1 MAQLNQHYAFQQQQ
15 SAAALQA
22 AAAARQAHALGYG
35 SHMMAAGPG
44 LKKKKMRKPRTIYSS
59 LQLHELNNRFQQTQY
74 LALPERA
81 ELANQLGL
89 TQTQVSYQIWFWNL
103 FSFQKMTRILKW
115 SYWKFSG
122 WNLNTWQVFWKL
134 EKSKINMPKRHFYLI
149 TTFP

>member
-1 MAQLNQHYAFQQQQ
+1 MNAYTMAQLNQHYAFQQQQ

-35 SHMMAAGPG
+35 SHMMAGPG

-89 TQTQVSYQIWFWNL
+89 TQTQVSYQI
-103 FSFQKMTRILKW
+103 
-115 SYWKFSG
+115 
-122 WNLNTWQVFWKL
+122 
-134 EKSKINMPKRHFYLI
+134 
-149 TTFP
+149 